1 MDATT
6 LKPDNKPAGE
16 VQEFNDGPDGPE
28 RVLKFSPSFKDR
40 VAPLTALT
48 GDRNNPPKRDWSS
61 ALDLVNEAFE
71 AIRIAEERAAA
82 AEEYHQQLVVH
93 HGEQMRALEA
103 RLMATERRAEAAEGR
118 AKEAEGWLAKFHDT
132 IVDGFQRTF
141 ITK

>member
-1 MDATT
+1 MEAST
-6 LKPDNKPAGE
+6 LKPDVKAAGDL
-16 VQEFNDGPDGPE
+16 QEFVDGPENPE
-28 RVLKFSPSFKDR
+28 RVLKFSPSFKER

-48 GDRNNPPKRDWSS
+48 GDRNSPKRDWSS

-93 HGEQMRALEA
+93 HGEQMRGLEA